1 MLNAVNWKFPFK
13 QFDINHLLEEK
24 QSKLISVENVNISV
38 RKYCMLNLNVTL
50 VLKQLQGNQSRVTI
64 N

>member
-1 MLNAVNWKFPFK
+1 MLNAANWKFPFK

-24 QSKLISVENVNISV
+24 QSKLISVENISV